1 MALQTTDVF
10 YMLCGESRE
19 TLKEGRE
26 VSAVVT
32 FAGARDV
39 LLRLPDFGNAEGVC
53 TPSANDFGLQQ
64 EQPRD
69 LFVRDQ
75 AIRVRSA
82 AHYHVLIAQCWHD
95 RMVYTC
101 ICACSFTSCMAHAE
115 VCAEVAALMRMA
127 DACFPLSLMQNRFAL
142 PDLPKLRGPGPGI
155 SLGKRW
161 PPQLRCICKLAVAM
175 VVAPEGTLIQSV
187 AALQGAWGGGQR
199 YVGQ

>member
-1 MALQTTDVF
+1 MAPQTTDVF

-53 TPSANDFGLQQ
+53 TLSANDSGPQQ

-75 AIRVRSA
+75 AIRVRCA
-82 AHYHVLIAQCWHD
+82 ALYLVLIAQCWHD
-95 RMVYTC
+95 GMVYTC
-101 ICACSFTSCMAHAE
+101 ICACAFASCMAHAE
-115 VCAEVAALMRMA
+115 VCAGVAALMRMA
-127 DACFPLSLMQNRFAL
+127 DTCFPLSLMQNRFAL

-161 PPQLRCICKLAVAM
+161 PPQIQMYLQACSGDACCPRGHAHTICGCFCRVLGLVAS
-175 VVAPEGTLIQSV
+175 GI
-187 AALQGAWGGGQR
+187 
-199 YVGQ
+199 